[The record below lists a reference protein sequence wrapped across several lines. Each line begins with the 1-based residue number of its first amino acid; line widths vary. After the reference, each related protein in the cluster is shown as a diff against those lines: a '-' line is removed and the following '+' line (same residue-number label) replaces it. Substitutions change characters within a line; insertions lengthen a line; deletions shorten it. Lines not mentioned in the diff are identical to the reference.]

1 MDKYSDF
8 ILKLGEVLVIY
19 HDVDK
24 VYIKN
29 IIQKILDKEFP
40 INHKRKILDY
50 QDRFNVACPY
60 CGDSHK
66 NQHAKRGNLYLNRL
80 IYICFNCDKKTT
92 FDRVCKDFN
101 EQIDPDKKLEMIEH
115 LNSVMTYS
123 DYEGDFVDAKFEDL
137 IDLSDLERVF
147 SQDLTPISDFKPIQI
162 NGGVYKYL
170 VGRGIPSQFH
180 KNIYQAKFWKKE
192 DESEWIIVMLNRRD
206 DKVLGL
212 QIRNLKEGKRRMFKI
227 YNYENLL
234 EWVNIGKDVEDYLD
248 INQLVVYNKL
258 SYYFNI
264 LNVDFSNT
272 ITVFEGYLDSLFFPN
287 SIGLVGV
294 NTDYRF
300 LENNDL
306 DIQYFFDNDEA
317 GYKKSEEKLKE
328 GYPIFLWK
336 KLFEDI
342 VSNKKTDDPHALL
355 HRISKI
361 KDINKL
367 STLVENPFK
376 KLELYKYF
384 SKDILDIKWI
394 PKFRKRKKI
403 SNEVDYNKKF
413 NNFNNL

>member
-1 MDKYSDF
+1 M
-8 ILKLGEVLVIY
+8 
-19 HDVDK
+19 DK
-24 VYIKN
+24 VYIKD
-29 IIQKILDKEFP
+29 IVQKVLNKEFS
-40 INHKRKILDY
+40 NSQKRKVNDY
-50 QDRFNVACPY
+50 TDRFNFACPY

-80 IYICFNCDKKTT
+80 IFICFNCDKKTT
-92 FDRVCKDFN
+92 LDKFCKDFN

-137 IDLSDLERVF
+137 IDLSELERVF
-147 SQDLTPISDFKPIQI
+147 SQDLTPISDFKPIQV

-170 VGRGIPSQFH
+170 IGRGIPAEFH
-180 KNIYQAKFWKKE
+180 KNIYQAKYWKNE

-206 DKVLGL
+206 TKVLGL

-234 EWVNIGKDVEDYLD
+234 EWVRIGKDFEEELD
-248 INQLVVYNKL
+248 INQLVIYNKL

-264 LNVDFSNT
+264 LNVDFGDT

-300 LENNDL
+300 LEANDL
-306 DIQYFFDNDEA
+306 QIQYFFDNDEA
-317 GYKKSEEKLKE
+317 GYKKSEEKLKN
-328 GYPIFLWK
+328 GWSVFLWK
-336 KLFEDI
+336 KLFESI
-342 VSNKKTDDPHALL
+342 VDKKNSSDPYALL
-355 HRISKI
+355 HRVSKV

-367 STLVENPFK
+367 ATLVENPYK
-376 KLELYKYF
+376 KLELPSFF

-394 PKFRKRKKI
+394 PKFRKKKKKTE
-403 SNEVDYNKKF
+403 EVDYNKKF
-413 NNFNNL
+413 DGLKYL

>member
-1 MDKYSDF
+1 
-8 ILKLGEVLVIY
+8 
-19 HDVDK
+19 VDK
-24 VYIKN
+24 VYIKD
-29 IIQKILDKEFP
+29 ILQKILSKEFS
-40 INHKRKILDY
+40 NSQKRKIMDY
-50 QDRFNVACPY
+50 NDRFNVACPY

-66 NQHAKRGNLYLNRL
+66 NNHAKRGNLYLNRL
-80 IYICFNCDKKTT
+80 IFICFNCDKKTT
-92 FDRVCKDFN
+92 LDKMCKDFN

-123 DYEGDFVDAKFEDL
+123 DYEGDFVDAKFDDL
-137 IDLSDLERVF
+137 IDLSELERVF
-147 SQDLTPISDFKPIQI
+147 SQDLTPISDFKPIQV

-170 VGRGIPSQFH
+170 IGRGIPAEFH
-180 KNIYQAKFWKKE
+180 KNIYQAKFWKNE
-192 DESEWIIVMLNRRD
+192 DEHEWIIVMLNRRD

-227 YNYENLL
+227 YNYENLI
-234 EWVNIGKDVEDYLD
+234 EWINIGKEIGNELD

-264 LNVDFSNT
+264 LNVNFSSR

-306 DIQYFFDNDEA
+306 EIQYFFDNDEA

-342 VSNKKTDDPHALL
+342 VDKKKSQDPFSLL
-355 HRISKI
+355 HRVSKV

-367 STLVENPFK
+367 STLVANPYK
-376 KLELYKYF
+376 KLELQNYF
-384 SKDILDIKWI
+384 SKDILDLKWI
-394 PKFRKRKKI
+394 PKFKRKRK
-403 SNEVDYNKKF
+403 NTEEVDYNKKF
-413 NNFNNL
+413 DGLKYL